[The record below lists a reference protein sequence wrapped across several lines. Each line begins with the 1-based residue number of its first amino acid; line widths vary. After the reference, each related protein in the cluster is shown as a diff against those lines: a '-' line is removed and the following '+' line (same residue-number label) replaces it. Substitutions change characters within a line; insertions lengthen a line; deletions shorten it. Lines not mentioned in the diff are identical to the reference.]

1 MRHLHTSLLNQHLIQ
16 QHAPLA
22 VTITVICQLENR
34 FLYQDFYSIC
44 SYAKQMPFCEK
55 ICIVVSP
62 DMKITIDFQSFCNAT
77 PAEQFDCICELCAS
91 NIYLLLPKFN
101 LKWEFHFLLFTAH
114 KQSLGQGNIFRS
126 VCQEFC
132 SRGGGGLP
140 QCMLGYPP
148 PGQPPPPT
156 QCMLGDTANKRAVC
170 ILLECNLVH
179 HIFPVKLTIS
189 TTPTVAKG

>member
-1 MRHLHTSLLNQHLIQ
+1 M
-16 QHAPLA
+16 
-22 VTITVICQLENR
+22 TITVICQLENC

-62 DMKITIDFQSFCNAT
+62 DMKVTIDFQSFCNAT
-77 PAEQFDCICELCAS
+77 PAEQLDCICELCAS

-101 LKWEFHFLLFTAH
+101 LKWEFHFLLFTAR

-132 SRGGGGLP
+132 SRGGGVCLSACWDTLP
-140 QCMLGYPP
+140 RASHHPP
-148 PGQPPPPT
+148 RSACWEIRPT
-156 QCMLGDTANKRAVC
+156 NGRYASYWNA
-170 ILLECNLVH
+170 ILFT
-179 HIFPVKLTIS
+179 IFFL
-189 TTPTVAKG
+189 